1 MTVHLRHETRPIAG
15 RPLPPPALSSLGLVI
30 LVTGQLLTQLDFS
43 IVNVAL
49 DRIGASLG
57 TDATGLVLVV
67 ACYGLSFATLL
78 GAGGRLGDRFGRKRL
93 LITGLA
99 LFGIGSLGAA
109 LSTSINMLIGFRA
122 LLGLAGALIMPST
135 LSILTNVFR
144 DGRERAKA
152 IAIWSSIFSIGAGIG
167 PIIGGALI
175 NSFSWAS
182 VFYLNV
188 PIVAIGIIGGIVLVP
203 ESFDARAP
211 KPDLPG
217 ILFSA
222 IGVVMLVYGMIRAG
236 EDGWTSGAVLS
247 AFGVS
252 VVFLAA
258 FIWWENHSAN
268 PMLPLEFFKNMS
280 FTGANVA
287 LTFSAF
293 GMMGG
298 MYFFSQFLQSVQGY
312 SPLTSALCMFPMT
325 PAVFIATMLSV
336 RVNRSIG
343 TKLTMCLGLLLSGM
357 GIFVFSQVANISAPY
372 WSILLVQILLGSGIG
387 FTMSPATSSIM
398 NSLPHNRA
406 GIGSAMND
414 TTRQLGGALGIAV
427 LGALMN
433 GVYRR
438 EINQLAG
445 TNGLSESMLA
455 NIRGS
460 VQGAH
465 FIAQGLDAKLA
476 SLVTQT
482 SSQAFIDGMRQ
493 ALLVSSAAFVIAALM
508 AWFILPN
515 KEQVVELKKAALAEE

>member
-1 MTVHLRHETRPIAG
+1 LENSQKNEKRWLILGVMCIVLFIISIDNTVLNLALPSIA
-15 RPLPPPALSSLGLVI
+15 LGFNAAASQLQWVVDAYTLV
-30 LVTGQLLTQLDFS
+30 F
-43 IVNVAL
+43 
-49 DRIGASLG
+49 ASLLI
-57 TDATGLVLVV
+57 TTG
-67 ACYGLSFATLL
+67 AM
-78 GAGGRLGDRFGRKRL
+78 GDRFGRKRL
-93 LITGLA
+93 LIAGLA
-99 LFGIGSLGAA
+99 LFGVGSLGAA
-109 LSTSINMLIGFRA
+109 LSISINMLIGFRA
-122 LLGLAGALIMPST
+122 LLGLAGAMIMPST

-236 EDGWTSGAVLS
+236 EDGWTAAAVLS

-252 VVFLAA
+252 AVFLAA

-325 PAVFIATMLSV
+325 PAVFMATMISV
-336 RVNRSIG
+336 RVNRNIG
-343 TKLTMCLGLLLSGM
+343 TKLTMCLGLLLSGL
-357 GIFVFSQVANISAPY
+357 GIFVFSQVAQINASY
-372 WSILLVQILLGSGIG
+372 WYILLVQILLGSGIG

-398 NSLPHNRA
+398 NSLPPSRA

-438 EINQLAG
+438 EVNQLAG

-465 FIAQGLDAKLA
+465 AIAQGLDAKLA
-476 SLVTQT
+476 SLVMQT

-493 ALLVSSAAFVIAALM
+493 AFLVSSAAFVIAALM
-508 AWFILPN
+508 AWLILPN
-515 KEQVVELKKAALAEE
+515 KAKVVELKKAVLVEE